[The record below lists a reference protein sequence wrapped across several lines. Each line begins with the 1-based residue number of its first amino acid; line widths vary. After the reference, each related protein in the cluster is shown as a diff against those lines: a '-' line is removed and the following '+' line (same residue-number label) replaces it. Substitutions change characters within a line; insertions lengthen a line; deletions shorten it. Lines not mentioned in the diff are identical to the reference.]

1 MAGHSHWAN
10 IAHKKGRIDK
20 KRGALFGKLSRA
32 IIVAARNGGGDP
44 DMNLRLRYAIDKA
57 RKNSMPKDNIER
69 AVKRGTGE
77 GSDEVFEEIVY
88 EGYGP
93 GGVAVIVTA
102 LTENRNRTAGD
113 VRSIFNSYGGNLGQT
128 GSVLFMFDRKGVIQ
142 VSKEAVSEDRLFEI
156 AAEAGAEDVRDNGDN
171 FEVLTPPDDFDAVN
185 AAVEGE
191 GLETATAEVTLVP
204 QNTVDVEK
212 SDAKR
217 LLNMLDAF
225 DENEDVQ
232 NVTANFDISDEV
244 MAEVLGEDG

>member
-10 IAHKKGRIDK
+10 IAHKKGRADK

-57 RKNSMPKDNIER
+57 RKASMPKDNIER

-77 GSDEVFEEIVY
+77 GNEDIFEEIAY

-93 GGVAVIVTA
+93 GGVAIIVNA

-113 VRSIFNSYGGNLGQT
+113 VRSIFGSYGGNLGQT
-128 GSVLFMFDRKGVIQ
+128 GSVLFMFDRKGVVQ
-142 VSKEAVSEDRLFEI
+142 VSRELVSEEKLFEI
-156 AAEAGAEDVRDNGDN
+156 VLEAGAEDVRDSGDS
-171 FEVLTPPDDFDAVN
+171 FEVLCAPDDFDAVN
-185 AAVEGE
+185 SAVEGA
-191 GLETATAEVTLVP
+191 GLETENADVLLVP
-204 QNTVDVEK
+204 QNTVAVET

-217 LLNMLDAF
+217 LLKMLDAF

-244 MAEVLGEDG
+244 MAEVLDEDA

>member
-69 AVKRGTGE
+69 AIKRGTGE

-93 GGVAVIVTA
+93 GGVAVIVNA
-102 LTENRNRTAGD
+102 LTENRNRTAGE
-113 VRSIFNSYGGNLGQT
+113 VRNIFGSYGGNLGQS
-128 GSVLFMFDRKGVIQ
+128 GSVLFMFDRKGVVQ
-142 VSKEAVSEDRLFEI
+142 VSKEVVSEDRLFEL
-156 AAEAGAEDVRDNGDN
+156 ALEAGAEDVRDNGDV
-171 FEVLTPPDDFDAVN
+171 FEVHCPPEDFDNVN
-185 AAVEGE
+185 ATIEKA
-191 GLETATAEVTLVP
+191 GLETVEADISLIP
-204 QNTVDVEK
+204 QNTVQVEK
-212 SDAKR
+212 SDAKQ

-232 NVTANFDISDEV
+232 TVTANFDISDEI
-244 MAEVLGEDG
+244 MAEVVGEES

>member
-69 AVKRGTGE
+69 AIKRGTGE
-77 GSDEVFEEIVY
+77 GSDEVYEEVVY

-93 GGVAVIVTA
+93 GGVAVIVQT

-113 VRSIFNSYGGNLGQT
+113 VRNIFANHGGNLGQS
-128 GSVLFMFDRKGVIQ
+128 GAVLFMFDRKGVIQ
-142 VSKEAVSEDRLFEI
+142 VSQDVVTEDRLFEV
-156 AAEAGAEDVRDNGDN
+156 AADAGAEDVRDNGDT

-185 AAVEGE
+185 AAVEE
-191 GLETATAEVTLVP
+191 AGLETASAEVSLVP
-204 QNTVDVEK
+204 QNTVAVEV

-217 LLNMLDAF
+217 LFRMLDAF

-232 NVTANFDISDEV
+232 TVTANFDVSEEV
-244 MAEVLGEDG
+244 MAEVLGENA

>member
-57 RKNSMPKDNIER
+57 RKNSMPKDNIDR
-69 AVKRGTGE
+69 AIKRGTGE
-77 GSDEVFEEIVY
+77 GNEDVFEDIVY

-93 GGVAVIVTA
+93 GGVAVIVNA

-113 VRSIFNSYGGNLGQT
+113 VRSIFGSCGGNLGTT

-142 VSKEAVSEDRLFEI
+142 VSKEAVTEERLFEL
-156 AAEAGAEDVRDNGDN
+156 AVEAGAEDVRDNGDM
-171 FEVLTPPDDFDAVN
+171 FEVHCPPDDFDVVN
-185 AAVEGE
+185 ASIEKA
-191 GLETATAEVTLVP
+191 GLETNTAEVTLVP
-204 QNTVDVEK
+204 QNTVAVES

-217 LLNMLDAF
+217 LLKMLDAF

-232 NVTANFDISDEV
+232 SVTANFDISDEV
-244 MAEVLGEDG
+244 MAEVLGEDS